1 MITKGLN
8 SQMGKNPEKKTQ
20 KKREREKEADPIIRI
35 SSNHIHVTT
44 NEGQDIARYSPR
56 ILHNDIAS
64 ALIIGDMV
72 DDQRSSTFGCAVRK
86 KRVQHVLHHSVF
98 LWNQVR
104 GIVLD
109 VLGFPN
115 QLREEAHEGFL
126 VQLT

>member
-1 MITKGLN
+1 MD
-8 SQMGKNPEKKTQ
+8 KNPEKKTQ
-20 KKREREKEADPIIRI
+20 KKEREREKEADPIIRI

-44 NEGQDIARYSPR
+44 NEGQDIARDSPR

-64 ALIIGDMV
+64 ALMIGDMV
-72 DDQRSSTFGCAVRK
+72 DDQRSSTCGCAVRK
-86 KRVQHVLHHSVF
+86 KRVQHVFRHSVF

-115 QLREEAHEGFL
+115 QLREEAHKGLL